1 MNRDPKLLN
10 KIQGSLI
17 GGAAGDALGYT
28 VEFMSI
34 DEIFKRFGSTGIQEY
49 ELDKTTGKALISDDT
64 QMSLFTA
71 NGLLIYDT
79 RPLANRPLYYVR
91 GAYQDWLKTQEM
103 TFEEAKVIPR
113 GYGNGS
119 AWIQSWLCDVP
130 ELYSRRAPGNT
141 CISALQHQ
149 KYMYPNDLPH
159 DYIVNPQN
167 NSKGCGGIM
176 RVAPLGLFM
185 DPKNIEDMDLEAA
198 QIAAI
203 THGNSLGYM
212 PAAVL
217 AHIVNKCVLD
227 DTGIELKE
235 IIVEARETVASIFKE
250 DTHIKELTNIID
262 LAIQLSDN
270 DESDLNNIIQIGEG
284 WVAEETLGVAI
295 YCSLRHKD
303 DFSAAIISAV
313 NHSGDSDSTGAV
325 TGNILGAFL
334 GFDAIEEKWKKDLE
348 LYDVILEMASDL
360 HRRAPHGE
368 GVLPGE
374 MFLNEKGGAETRLI
388 PVDDGKPEN
397 VAWITK
403 YCFMNWKEIS
413 DFSGSVYKKF
423 IDRLKQNKELYIIPH
438 DFSSRKRFVDCL
450 EIEYGIPCDSD
461 LTKQEVIDSSF
472 PITVIY
478 NKKEKMYTCK
488 GWNITTA
495 ACAVQS
501 KVVFSED
508 EFYSFFW

>member
-1 MNRDPKLLN
+1 
-10 KIQGSLI
+10 
-17 GGAAGDALGYT
+17 
-28 VEFMSI
+28 
-34 DEIFKRFGSTGIQEY
+34 
-49 ELDKTTGKALISDDT
+49 
-64 QMSLFTA
+64 
-71 NGLLIYDT
+71 
-79 RPLANRPLYYVR
+79 
-91 GAYQDWLKTQEM
+91 M
-103 TFEEAKVIPR
+103 T
-113 GYGNGS
+113 
-119 AWIQSWLCDVP
+119 D
-130 ELYSRRAPGNT
+130 
-141 CISALQHQ
+141 
-149 KYMYPNDLPH
+149 
-159 DYIVNPQN
+159 
-167 NSKGCGGIM
+167 
-176 RVAPLGLFM
+176 
-185 DPKNIEDMDLEAA
+185 
-198 QIAAI
+198 
-203 THGNSLGYM
+203 
-212 PAAVL
+212 
-217 AHIVNKCVLD
+217 
-227 DTGIELKE
+227 
-235 IIVEARETVASIFKE
+235 
-250 DTHIKELTNIID
+250 IID